1 LRRDRRRMDGDGWRD
16 RCGRNMLVEKVV
28 GEIERWER
36 DIGGKTGIG
45 GHGWRDRCG
54 RDIDGKTVV

>member
-1 LRRDRRRMDGDGWRD
+1 
-16 RCGRNMLVEKVV
+16 MLVKKVV

-45 GHGWRDRCG
+45 DHGWGDRCG
-54 RDIDGKTVV
+54 RDIVWKKFV